1 MRRGG
6 RAIWLGAVALL
17 GTLLALGA
25 CGGRLGAA
33 HEPATDR
40 SAPAAT
46 PGGPG
51 LTPLA
56 APVTTA
62 DLSALERLL
71 DQLTEALAS
80 DAAAPNDEG
89 SPR

>member
-6 RAIWLGAVALL
+6 RARWLGAVALL

-33 HEPATDR
+33 REPAADR

-46 PGGPG
+46 PTDAS
-51 LTPLA
+51 TPE
-56 APVTTA
+56 PA
-62 DLSALERLL
+62 DLAELERLL
-71 DQLTEALAS
+71 DQLTAALAS